1 MLHSV
6 SAFVVRL
13 MAISGCD
20 ISLGFAFSWM
30 QELCRMYINRWAHD
44 SESGFDDRFRDNVV
58 GRQE

>member
-20 ISLGFAFSWM
+20 ISLGFAFF
-30 QELCRMYINRWAHD
+30 LDA
-44 SESGFDDRFRDNVV
+44 GVV
-58 GRQE
+58 